1 MNAITVTGLNKSM
14 GGFKLEDVD
23 MNIRKGY
30 ITGLIGENGAGKST
44 VINHILSLKKQDSGD
59 INVLDQDQEEER
71 TELLN
76 QIGLVF
82 AEDRLPQNVTPGRLS
97 RLLHTFYDEWNNETF
112 QTYLQTFNVKT
123 DRKIKYLST
132 GEKVKLSIAIAL
144 SHNAELLILD
154 EPTSNLDPTFRME
167 LLEILQE
174 LMIDE
179 EMTIL
184 FSTHITSDL
193 DRIAD
198 YIIMIDDG
206 KKLFEMEKEAL
217 FETYRK
223 VKGSMDM
230 LDDETESLLI
240 GTTRN
245 SLGFEGMSKEYEA
258 FRELY
263 GNKVVVEPITI
274 DEIMYYIKKEKR
286 GFDHV

>member
-1 MNAITVTGLNKSM
+1 MNAITVTGLDKNM
-14 GGFKLEDVD
+14 GGFKLESID

-44 VINHILSLKKQDSGD
+44 VINHMLGLKKQDAGR
-59 INVLDQDQEEER
+59 INILDKDLEAER
-71 TELLN
+71 TALLN
-76 QIGLVF
+76 SIGLVF
-82 AEDRLPQNVTPGRLS
+82 AEDRLPQNVTPVRLS
-97 RLLHTFYDEWNNETF
+97 KLLRTFYDQWDKETF
-112 QTYLQTFNVKT
+112 FSYLKTFNVNM
-123 DRKIKYLST
+123 DRRIKYLST

-144 SHNAELLILD
+144 SHKAELLILD

-179 EMTIL
+179 EITIL

-193 DRIAD
+193 DKIAD

-206 KKLFEMEKEAL
+206 KIIFEMEKETL

-223 VKGSMDM
+223 VKGSKAL
-230 LDDETESLLI
+230 LDDETKSLLI
-240 GTTRN
+240 GATSN
-245 SLGFEGMSKEYEA
+245 ALGFEGMSKEYEA
-258 FRELY
+258 FKELY
-263 GNKVVVEPITI
+263 GNKVIIESLTI

-286 GFDHV
+286 GFDNV

>member
-1 MNAITVTGLNKSM
+1 MNAITVTGLNKDM
-14 GGFKLEDVD
+14 GGFKLEGID

-44 VINHILSLKKQDSGD
+44 VINHMLALKKQDAGQ
-59 INVLDQDQEEER
+59 INILDKDLETER
-71 TELLN
+71 TTLLN
-76 QIGLVF
+76 SIGLVF
-82 AEDRLPQNVTPGRLS
+82 AEDRLPQNVTPARLS
-97 RLLHTFYDEWNNETF
+97 RLLRTFYDEWSDDTF
-112 QTYLQTFNVKT
+112 QSYLKIFNVHT
-123 DRKIKYLST
+123 DRKVKHLST

-144 SHNAELLILD
+144 SHKAKLLILD

-179 EMTIL
+179 EITIL

-193 DRIAD
+193 EKIAD
-198 YIIMIDDG
+198 YIIMIDEG
-206 KKLFEMEKEAL
+206 KVLFEMEKETL

-223 VKGSMDM
+223 VKGSLDM
-230 LDDETESLLI
+230 LDDETESMLI

-245 SLGFEGMSKEYEA
+245 VLGFEGMSKEYEA
-258 FRELY
+258 LQELY
-263 GNKVVVEPITI
+263 GNKVVIEPVTI

-286 GFDHV
+286 GFDNV